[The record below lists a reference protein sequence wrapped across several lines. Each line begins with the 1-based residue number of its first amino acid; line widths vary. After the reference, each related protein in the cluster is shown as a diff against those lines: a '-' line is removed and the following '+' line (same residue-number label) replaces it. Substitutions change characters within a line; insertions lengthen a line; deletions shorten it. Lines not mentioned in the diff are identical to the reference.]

1 MWHSSHQ
8 DYNDANDDV
17 RPGQENIFPAV
28 QLQRLHVLHRLSGNL
43 ESPGNVMD
51 DQPFCPCSM
60 PSHRHNML
68 HYYWHCRVVQCRP
81 YGLTCPRTPGSPC
94 CSSTWRA
101 QPGIARGSS
110 GRFPTWLPGGL
121 FHIVCSR
128 VYFAFPG
135 SSIRVLVGRQVSIV
149 TQQFDSKNKD

>member
-1 MWHSSHQ
+1 M
-8 DYNDANDDV
+8 A
-17 RPGQENIFPAV
+17 
-28 QLQRLHVLHRLSGNL
+28 
-43 ESPGNVMD
+43 

-68 HYYWHCRVVQCRP
+68 HYYWHCRVMQCRL

-101 QPGIARGSS
+101 QPGIARGLS

-121 FHIVCSR
+121 FDIVCIT
-128 VYFAFPG
+128 VFFAFPG
-135 SSIRVLVGRQVSIV
+135 SSIRGQVSIV
-149 TQQFDSKNKD
+149 TQPFDSKIKIKQRHVHLLLECSSGRSIIRESLISKYYMLHMPGC